1 MPIKASLEEEEA
13 FVESFRK
20 AEHSDVIR
28 EVLFGLPKSSLG
40 NPLRVFGFVQLLS
53 ARPAAK
59 SGSLPRVANEHGA
72 NTDFLLQT

>member
-1 MPIKASLEEEEA
+1 VPIEASLEEEEA

-40 NPLRVFGFVQLLS
+40 NPLRVF
-53 ARPAAK
+53 ARK
-59 SGSLPRVANEHGA
+59 KLNQSVGTCN
-72 NTDFLLQT
+72 

>member
-1 MPIKASLEEEEA
+1 MEEEEA

-40 NPLRVFGFVQLLS
+40 NPLRVF
-53 ARPAAK
+53 ARKKPNQ
-59 SGSLPRVANEHGA
+59 SVGTGN
-72 NTDFLLQT
+72 